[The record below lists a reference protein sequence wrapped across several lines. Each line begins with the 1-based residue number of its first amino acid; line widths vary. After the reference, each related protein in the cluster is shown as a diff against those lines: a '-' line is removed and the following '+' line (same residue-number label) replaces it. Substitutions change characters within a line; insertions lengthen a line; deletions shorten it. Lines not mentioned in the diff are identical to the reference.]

1 MPRWAKVAASV
12 LVVLVVAAM
21 SFAIFKPIKVLP
33 RIRLAPGFALVDQRG
48 EAFISEDTRGDV
60 TIYTFVPSGCA
71 DDCQLVYDTVRD
83 VMSRLGTE
91 VELGDDLEVRFV
103 TIVQDA
109 VDATVLAS
117 LATDAGADGDQWRFV
132 SGTDTQL
139 DTVVG
144 LGFRHARGRDTA
156 TPHFVIVDGWG
167 TIRGDY
173 RYRTSAS
180 ESDKLVRHVDL
191 LVSEVQNSSG
201 IASLAYGAAHVFM
214 CYP

>member
-1 MPRWAKVAASV
+1 M
-12 LVVLVVAAM
+12 
-21 SFAIFKPIKVLP
+21 
-33 RIRLAPGFALVDQRG
+33 
-48 EAFISEDTRGDV
+48 
-60 TIYTFVPSGCA
+60 
-71 DDCQLVYDTVRD
+71 
-83 VMSRLGTE
+83 
-91 VELGDDLEVRFV
+91 
-103 TIVQDA
+103 QDA

-201 IASLAYGAAHVFM
+201 IASLAYGAAHVFA